1 MQIPLAIVAVA
12 LGALDSGRASEK
24 ALASYTAWLQGCI
37 QALQRDVPAMTP
49 SAEAAARR
57 FVLDGWTLAAWGDEG
72 FVAEITGR
80 AGGLMPIDPV
90 DAAPGKTIVLLAP
103 RSARL
108 ENDLDQA
115 RRFAERGDRVILF
128 ARRAVLDE
136 AVRAGVRP
144 AAAFDTHA
152 APHGGLVAS
161 GDTWLIPTD
170 PPASIAAVWT
180 WTAEFVAACTRLGKM
195 PVMWQSIMAPGS
207 AERNK
212 AHAGKR
218 FEDAAP
224 APLKPGALGREYL
237 AKLDANVRAVFV
249 GERSAL
255 RQAAERAARAQAQG
269 GRLYAYL
276 VGHATALQPG
286 IPGDPG
292 LFSALHAAA
301 GPSGGAL
308 SLTPS
313 DFVLCV
319 GYDRIPAGE
328 SNAEIAEKVR
338 AAGAAVAWSF
348 TDYRPEEVKA
358 VRPGETYIDQRWPLG
373 DAVVTVPGYDVRIL
387 PTSGVISCGLYWAIN
402 AGVLATAPVPEQARR
417 DARSE

>member
-161 GDTWLIPTD
+161 GDTVCPKPSVVRVPVTD
-170 PPASIAAVWT
+170 W
-180 WTAEFVAACTRLGKM
+180 
-195 PVMWQSIMAPGS
+195 
-207 AERNK
+207 
-212 AHAGKR
+212 
-218 FEDAAP
+218 FES
-224 APLKPGALGREYL
+224 
-237 AKLDANVRAVFV
+237 VTV
-249 GERSAL
+249 
-255 RQAAERAARAQAQG
+255 
-269 GRLYAYL
+269 
-276 VGHATALQPG
+276 
-286 IPGDPG
+286 
-292 LFSALHAAA
+292 
-301 GPSGGAL
+301 L
-308 SLTPS
+308 SLPRPS
-313 DFVLCV
+313 NSGTSPSL
-319 GYDRIPAGE
+319 RISAFP
-328 SNAEIAEKVR
+328 
-338 AAGAAVAWSF
+338 
-348 TDYRPEEVKA
+348 
-358 VRPGETYIDQRWPLG
+358 
-373 DAVVTVPGYDVRIL
+373 
-387 PTSGVISCGLYWAIN
+387 
-402 AGVLATAPVPEQARR
+402 
-417 DARSE
+417 